1 MPDIFLRVTGINKSF
16 AGVHALADIN
26 MSVEKGEVRCLLGE
40 NGCGKSTL
48 IKIISGVYTPDSGS
62 IEIEGESFSSLQ
74 PVQAMQ
80 KGVQVIYQD
89 FSIFPN
95 LTVADNIA
103 MNTFRVHNKK
113 VVNWNE
119 IRKRAK
125 TALDHLGVDI
135 DLDVK
140 AEALSVA
147 DKQVV
152 AICRAIIQDAKLIIM
167 DEPTTALTKKEVSA
181 LLKIIQQL
189 KEEGIAVIFVTHKLE
204 EVMDVTDTVTILRN
218 GKMVID
224 GEKTSEFDLSKFAY
238 YMTGREIIDDPFV
251 PEITDGEE
259 MLRLEHLSLK
269 DGFED
274 VSLTINRGDILGVT
288 GLLGS
293 GRTEFA
299 QCLFGQYPA
308 TKGKIY
314 IEGKEVRISSV
325 DAAIENG
332 IGYVPEDRLTEG
344 LFLNKSISSNIY
356 VSVLD
361 VYKKGMGVSDTKKLQ
376 EVGETWVKNL
386 SIKTPDAENLVS
398 TLSGGNQQRV
408 VLAKWLARNP
418 KVLIL
423 NGPTVGVDI
432 GSKAEIHKV
441 VRNLANSGMAVI
453 IISDDIPEVLTN
465 CNKVAV
471 MKMGRIVGQYKSSE
485 LTNESLAEMLT
496 E

>member
-1 MPDIFLRVTGINKSF
+1 MSDVFLRATNINKSF
-16 AGVHALADIN
+16 AGVHALN
-26 MSVEKGEVRCLLGE
+26 NVNLTVNKGEVRCLIGE

-48 IKIISGVYTPDSGS
+48 IKIISGVYTPDSGE
-62 IEIEGESFSSLQ
+62 IEIDGRTYKKLL
-74 PVQAMQ
+74 PVEAMA

-103 MNTFRVHNKK
+103 MNTLRVKRK
-113 VVNWNE
+113 RFVNWKI
-119 IRKRAK
+119 IRSRAQE
-125 TALDHLGVDI
+125 ALNRLDVKI

-140 AEALSVA
+140 AEELSVA
-147 DKQVV
+147 DKQIV

-167 DEPTTALTKKEVSA
+167 DEPTTALTKKEVTS
-181 LLKIIQQL
+181 LLKIITKL
-189 KEEGIAVIFVTHKLE
+189 KNEGISVIFVTHKLE
-204 EVMDVTDTVTILRN
+204 EVMDVTDTVSILRN
-218 GKMVID
+218 GTCVID
-224 GEKTSEFDLSKFAY
+224 GEMTSSFDMSKFAY
-238 YMTGREIIDDPFV
+238 YMTGHEIKDDPFIPKV
-251 PEITDGEE
+251 VDGEE
-259 MLRLEHLSLK
+259 LLRVENLSLK
-269 DGFED
+269 GGFAD
-274 VSLTINRGDILGVT
+274 ISLKVNRGDVLGVT

-299 QCLFGQYPA
+299 QCLFGQFPA
-308 TKGKIY
+308 TSGKIF
-314 IEGKEVRISSV
+314 IEGKHVKISSV
-325 DAAIENG
+325 NDSITNG

-344 LFLNKSISSNIY
+344 LFLKKAIASNIF

-361 VYKKGMGVSDTKKLQ
+361 VFKKAFGASDKKALK
-376 EVGETWVKNL
+376 ETADKWVKEL
-386 SIKTPDAENLVS
+386 AIKTPDSNNLVS

-441 VRNLANSGMAVI
+441 VRNLADSGMAVI

-465 CNKVAV
+465 CNKVVV
-471 MKMGRIVGQYKSSE
+471 MKMGRIVGEFASKDLVQ
-485 LTNESLAEMLT
+485 TQLADMLA
-496 E
+496 